1 MRIEEAFKAEGFSP
15 DAASIGVTCAACGLT
30 QSFADTPS
38 CDGADGRTEY
48 FCSRAECGAVVAI
61 VAPSGLLKM
70 PFSIGDVEVQI
81 LGDMRLPERD

>member
-15 DAASIGVTCAACGLT
+15 DAASIGVTCAAW
-30 QSFADTPS
+30 QSFADTPL